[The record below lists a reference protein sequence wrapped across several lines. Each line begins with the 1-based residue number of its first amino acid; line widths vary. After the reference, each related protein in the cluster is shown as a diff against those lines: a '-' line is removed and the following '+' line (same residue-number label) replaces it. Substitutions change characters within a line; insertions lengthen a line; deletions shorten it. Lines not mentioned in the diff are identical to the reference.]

1 MQEQKSNTGD
11 PVSVGDPPD
20 YTAKK
25 AGSNIRDSRLNSG
38 SDDDYKGKRK
48 PMGKKSGKMW

>member
-48 PMGKKSGKMW
+48 PMGKKSSKMW